1 MIEQFFFSKRNIS
14 LLNKVVLNTLNLQNK
29 SKLEKKTYVQIL
41 ISKMKEIYKSI
52 DNSKINDSN
61 INNILEQFNQWSIQ
75 ETIKQIKNKIKNNN
89 NNNNNNINNEPQI
102 SQIKL
107 NRERSTLG
115 TEI

>member
-1 MIEQFFFSKRNIS
+1 MF
-14 LLNKVVLNTLNLQNK
+14 QNA
-29 SKLEKKTYVQIL
+29 
-41 ISKMKEIYKSI
+41 EIYKSI

-107 NRERSTLG
+107 NNKPTLG
-115 TEI
+115 ID